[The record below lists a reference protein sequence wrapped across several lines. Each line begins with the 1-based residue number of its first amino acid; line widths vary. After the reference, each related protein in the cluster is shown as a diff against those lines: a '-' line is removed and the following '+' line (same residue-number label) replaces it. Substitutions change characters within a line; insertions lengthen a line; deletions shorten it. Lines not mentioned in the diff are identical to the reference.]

1 MHSKGGFFSESV
13 IRLSNLQI
21 SKKIFQKN
29 ILSLKFKFQVQDS
42 FWEYYFWRFGDL
54 KNELHFLRKAT
65 FTILL
70 ELEWRMQLSMQNNA
84 IKIGEVKGYQGK
96 CNEAT

>member
-1 MHSKGGFFSESV
+1 MEF
-13 IRLSNLQI
+13 L
-21 SKKIFQKN
+21 
-29 ILSLKFKFQVQDS
+29 
-42 FWEYYFWRFGDL
+42 RFGDL
-54 KNELHFLRKAT
+54 KKELHFLKKAT